1 MEKPK
6 QQEKQRGKFG
16 WFAGVFTPSILTILS
31 AILFMRANFV
41 VGEAGV
47 SGMLLVMLLANAIAV
62 LSALSVCAVSTN
74 MQVRGGG
81 AYFLISRV
89 LGPEFGGSI
98 GLVFFVAMALNVA
111 FNILGFTEALTS
123 MYPGLTPFYLHIALT
138 GGALLF
144 GVAFL
149 GAGVSIKTQF
159 FIMVFLVASII
170 AMWGGAILQFS
181 PERFAAAWQPNYT
194 EIVEAPV
201 TGAKYGFWLVFA
213 IFFPAATGFLSGVNM
228 SGDLKKPSRD
238 IPIGTLVAVGV
249 GAVVYLISMLLGAG
263 AFERSALV
271 SDPYGAWQDSALF
284 GLGFLVA
291 AGVFAATLSTALA
304 SYLGAPRVLQAVAR
318 DRLVPWLKPF
328 AKGSG
333 SGDEP
338 RRALWLTGAIALA
351 VIAWA
356 IMAGGQG
363 AFDLVAGLMSMVF
376 LATYGML
383 NFAAFLE
390 GFTRNPSFRPH
401 FRLFHWATALA
412 GFIGCAV
419 VAVLIDAV
427 PALVAVVLI
436 GALFWYLTRR
446 QLRVNFGDAWY
457 GFAYANARNW
467 LLRLRGRDDN
477 NGKNWRPTVLAFID
491 TAGERDALIEY
502 SNWLEAGRG
511 ILQVVD
517 ILKGDPLAPSNSH
530 LVRRGQLARMLQEQD
545 ILGFPLVLVADTIP
559 RGIAAALQSASIG
572 PVLPNLAVVGWDKA
586 REDLPAF
593 FDYLSI
599 ATRMD
604 VSLVL
609 LKSRGMPRADRGKRI
624 DVWWRGQAN
633 GALMLLLAYLLS
645 LNYEWAGSRI
655 RLLRLV
661 EGEEGRGPSLTALRE
676 LCAAARVDAE
686 VEVIASSAPFVAALH
701 EHSMGS
707 DCVILGCQ
715 LPEEG
720 GEEEWYE
727 RFTQLLEGMP
737 TTLVVR
743 AAGDVDVKA

>member
-1 MEKPK
+1 MVI
-6 QQEKQRGKFG
+6 FG
-16 WFAGVFTPSILTILS
+16 GGFEREILINDPFNVMKRN
-31 AILFMRANFV
+31 AIL
-41 VGEAGV
+41 
-47 SGMLLVMLLANAIAV
+47 
-62 LSALSVCAVSTN
+62 
-74 MQVRGGG
+74 
-81 AYFLISRV
+81 
-89 LGPEFGGSI
+89 
-98 GLVFFVAMALNVA
+98 GLN
-111 FNILGFTEALTS
+111 
-123 MYPGLTPFYLHIALT
+123 
-138 GGALLF
+138 
-144 GVAFL
+144 
-149 GAGVSIKTQF
+149 
-159 FIMVFLVASII
+159 FLVPL
-170 AMWGGAILQFS
+170 GVIL
-181 PERFAAAWQPNYT
+181 
-194 EIVEAPV
+194 
-201 TGAKYGFWLVFA
+201 
-213 IFFPAATGFLSGVNM
+213 
-228 SGDLKKPSRD
+228 
-238 IPIGTLVAVGV
+238 
-249 GAVVYLISMLLGAG
+249 
-263 AFERSALV
+263 
-271 SDPYGAWQDSALF
+271 
-284 GLGFLVA
+284 
-291 AGVFAATLSTALA
+291 ATLSSALG
-304 SYLGAPRVLQAVAR
+304 SYLGAPRILQAVAR
-318 DRLVPWLKPF
+318 DRLIKPLAIF
-328 AKGSG
+328 ARGSAR
-333 SGDEP
+333 GDEP
-338 RRALWLTGAIALA
+338 RNALVFTLIITFGVLA
-351 VIAWA
+351 W
-356 IMAGGQG
+356 AGGQQG
-363 AFDLVAGLMSMVF
+363 GQAFNIVASLITMFF
-376 LATYGML
+376 LATYGMINL
-383 NFAAFLE
+383 AAFTE
-390 GFTRNPSFRPH
+390 ARGRNPSFRPQ
-401 FRLFHWATALA
+401 FRCSTGARRCWAGFWAALA
-412 GFIGCAV
+412 
-419 VAVLIDAV
+419 VAVLIDPV
-427 PALVAVVLI
+427 PAVVAIVI
-436 GALFWYLTRR
+436 IAGLFWYLRTR
-446 QLRVNFGDAWY
+446 QLHVVRRCAPRLCLQPRTAALAAEPAPYDA
-457 GFAYANARNW
+457 
-467 LLRLRGRDDN
+467 DP
-477 NGKNWRPTVLAFID
+477 KNWRPTVLAFID